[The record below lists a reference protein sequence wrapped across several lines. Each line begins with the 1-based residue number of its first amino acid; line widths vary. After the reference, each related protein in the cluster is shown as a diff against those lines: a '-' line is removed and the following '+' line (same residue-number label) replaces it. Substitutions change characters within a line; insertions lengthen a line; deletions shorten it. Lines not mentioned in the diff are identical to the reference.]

1 MSNVIN
7 KTILREGEYKATIKD
22 MKYLREQK
30 TNYGLKD
37 ILSITY
43 VVIDGLV
50 EVEKTEKIFKSDYK
64 ESRWKRFCKEL
75 MPILKEIYPD
85 GIPKVIKLEKL
96 IGRKL
101 NLKVIYNKQNNVVYD
116 NIVSRVFEKNN

>member
-1 MSNVIN
+1 MSDVIN
-7 KTILREGEYKATIKD
+7 KAVLREGEHKAIIKD

-43 VVIDGLV
+43 IVTDELV
-50 EVEKTEKIFKSDYK
+50 ELEKTEKMFKSDYK
-64 ESRWKRFCKEL
+64 NSRWKRFCKEL
-75 MPILKEIYPD
+75 IPILKEIYPD
-85 GIPKVIKLEKL
+85 GIPKEIKLEKL

-101 NLKVIYNKQNNVVYD
+101 ILKVAHNKENNVIYD
-116 NIVSRVFEKNN
+116 NIVSRVFEKKN